1 MTLNLIFRNM
11 VGQIPSRILGIGVI
25 ARNSREFLFQN
36 ELFLSIEDRNRPAI
50 GRGKTAVKEK

>member
-1 MTLNLIFRNM
+1 ML
-11 VGQIPSRILGIGVI
+11 GQIPLRILGIGVI